1 MPRRPISEVNDIRN
15 PFKHFLFG
23 IGGAVV
29 ASAFLYGERLMV
41 CAAAPLP
48 LPAILLAVS
57 IGGLGGL
64 LISLTLA
71 NKTPQ
76 ANHDAE
82 ANWQRI
88 TASLQTDE
96 TLRLALHVFERASQG
111 IIIANSEKKIVTVN
125 AAFTSITG
133 LKKDDV
139 WMKGF
144 PIFLDQK
151 HTPKVILDNLDA
163 GIATG
168 QDWQGEVY
176 GRKKNGDM
184 FPAALQVITV
194 TDSQGQIENYIGFLT
209 DITIRKQTDER
220 LQHLAMHDILT
231 GLPNRILFID
241 QLQNAI
247 WRAEQT
253 GQKVA
258 VLFLDLDGFKTIN
271 DTMGHHV
278 GDEFLRVIAKRL
290 QAAIKN
296 TDSAARMGGDE
307 FAVLL
312 QNIHSQED
320 VVRATQ
326 RVLMSISKPISLQ
339 EQTLQIT
346 ASIGVSIYP
355 EHSTEESL
363 LSTADQAMYLAKSQ
377 GKNSY
382 FIFPANGEK

>member
-1 MPRRPISEVNDIRN
+1 MPLRRISAVNDIRS
-15 PFKHFLFG
+15 PFKHLLFG
-23 IGGAVV
+23 IGGAVT
-29 ASAFLYGERLMV
+29 ASAFLYGEHLMV
-41 CAAAPLP
+41 CAAAPLQ

-57 IGGLGGL
+57 LGGLGGIL
-64 LISLTLA
+64 VSLTLA
-71 NKTPQ
+71 NKTLQ
-76 ANHDAE
+76 ANPEAE

-88 TASLQTDE
+88 TASLQVDE
-96 TLRLALHVFERASQG
+96 TLRLALNVFERASQG
-111 IIIANSEKKIVTVN
+111 IIIANSKKKIVTVN

-133 LKKDDV
+133 LKKNEV

-144 PIFLDQK
+144 SIFLDQK
-151 HTPKVILDNLDA
+151 HTSKVMLDNLDA
-163 GIATG
+163 VIATG

-290 QAAIKN
+290 QAAVKN

-326 RVLMSISKPISLQ
+326 RLLMSISKPISLQ

-346 ASIGVSIYP
+346 ASIGISIYP

-382 FIFPANGEK
+382 FIFPANGKK